1 MSMTCTTP
9 HSETSRPGGNTAAT
23 GGDGTR
29 ACWPVRVYRFYR
41 DGFKSMTVG
50 RTLWAIIGIKLVV
63 FFVILRW
70 IFFPDFLSS
79 KGRNDREKAQYVRE
93 QMTGRRQAAATVA
106 SPQPQE
112 TPKKDRNKQNQLNTE
127 YE

>member
-1 MSMTCTTP
+1 MSKTCTTP
-9 HSETSRPGGNTAAT
+9 HIDTSAARE
-23 GGDGTR
+23 R

-41 DGFKSMTVG
+41 DGFKGMTVG

-79 KGRNDREKAQYVRE
+79 KGRNDQEKAQYVRE
-93 QMTGRRQAAATVA
+93 QMMGRR
-106 SPQPQE
+106 
-112 TPKKDRNKQNQLNTE
+112 
-127 YE
+127 

>member
-1 MSMTCTTP
+1 MSKTHTTP
-9 HSETSRPGGNTAAT
+9 NCDTAAPGGLDTAA
-23 GGDGTR
+23 GGSTP

-79 KGRNDREKAQYVRE
+79 KGRNDQEKAQYVRE
-93 QMTGRRQAAATVA
+93 QMTGRR
-106 SPQPQE
+106 
-112 TPKKDRNKQNQLNTE
+112 
-127 YE
+127 

>member
-1 MSMTCTTP
+1 MSKTCTTP
-9 HSETSRPGGNTAAT
+9 HSDTSAAR
-23 GGDGTR
+23 DGLSTPAARER

-50 RTLWAIIGIKLVV
+50 RTLWAIIGIKLIV

-79 KGRNDREKAQYVRE
+79 KGGNDQEKAQYVRE
-93 QMTGRRQAAATVA
+93 QMTGRR
-106 SPQPQE
+106 
-112 TPKKDRNKQNQLNTE
+112 
-127 YE
+127 